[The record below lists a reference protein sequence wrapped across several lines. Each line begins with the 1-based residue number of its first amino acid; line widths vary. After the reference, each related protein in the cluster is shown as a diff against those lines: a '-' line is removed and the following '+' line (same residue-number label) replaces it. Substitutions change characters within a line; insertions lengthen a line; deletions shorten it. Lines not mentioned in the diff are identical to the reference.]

1 MTAGRFRRGFGLGAQ
16 SAGSLLIGLFLS
28 ALGLSLSS
36 QAAQSEPD
44 LITLRVPDVQTLP
57 PAAVSNVWCHI
68 RPVRRSPGDPGYG
81 QPPSRPD
88 CDQRPSQGVAPP
100 ASTDVTYHGGSV
112 ITSGQQT
119 FIFLNCAASCWGNPV
134 KFVGDFLSSEF
145 VHVLDQY
152 MVPTVLKTSGRY
164 TSNPTAIS
172 LSGSQ
177 PHTLTDSN
185 LQTLIL
191 NAIKAQFPSGGGG
204 GYGRMYSMFLPS
216 GQDLCMSGNACY
228 CPDNNCG
235 TGTFQFCAYH
245 SSFDST
251 DAVGQPIH
259 VIYLAMPYQDV
270 GGGCTTPNGP
280 NGTQANS
287 TNDGFSHELSEAIT
301 DPDGNAWYRNSDGS
315 EIADICFP
323 PEQNP
328 IYLNGSAYEI
338 QSEYSNA
345 AHGCVGPFPN
355 LVSSH
360 VFNGLNVQSASVWS
374 VSFESDIAWRDT
386 SGNTA
391 IWFMNGATVLSSG
404 GLGVVPTVW
413 SILGQRDFNGDGN
426 ADLLWRDTSGNTAI
440 WFMNGLQVSSSAGL
454 GNIPTIWTI
463 VAAADFNGDGKGDIL
478 WQDTSGNLA
487 MWLMN
492 GATVSSSAGLGNVPL
507 TWSIVG
513 TGDYN
518 GDGKADLLWRDTS
531 GNTAIWFMNGAQVSS
546 SAGLGNISTVWSVVG
561 TGDFNGDGM
570 SDILWHDT
578 SGNTAIWFMNGAS
591 VASAAG
597 LGNMPTAWSVV
608 QTGDYNADGKSD
620 IFWRDTS
627 GNTALWFMNG
637 ATVSS
642 TGGLGNISTAWT
654 VQSVNAE

>member
-1 MTAGRFRRGFGLGAQ
+1 MAAGRFHRGFGLDAQ
-16 SAGSLLIGLFLS
+16 CAGSLLIGLFLS

-36 QAAQSEPD
+36 QVAQSEPD

-57 PAAVSNVWCHI
+57 AATVSNVWCHI
-68 RPVRRSPGDPGYG
+68 RPVRRSPGDPRYG

-88 CDQRPSQGVAPP
+88 CDQRPSQGGPP
-100 ASTDVTYHGGSV
+100 VASTDVTYH
-112 ITSGQQT
+112 
-119 FIFLNCAASCWGNPV
+119 NCAASCWGNPV

-172 LSGSQ
+172 LTGSQ

-216 GQDLCMSGNACY
+216 GQDLCMSGGSCY
-228 CPDNNCG
+228 CPDSNCG

-280 NGTQANS
+280 NGTQADS

-328 IYLNGSAYEI
+328 IYLNGSAMRFSRNTAT
-338 QSEYSNA
+338 QRTA
-345 AHGCVGPFPN
+345 
-355 LVSSH
+355 
-360 VFNGLNVQSASVWS
+360 ASVP
-374 VSFESDIAWRDT
+374 FR
-386 SGNTA
+386 
-391 IWFMNGATVLSSG
+391 
-404 GLGVVPTVW
+404 
-413 SILGQRDFNGDGN
+413 
-426 ADLLWRDTSGNTAI
+426 
-440 WFMNGLQVSSSAGL
+440 
-454 GNIPTIWTI
+454 
-463 VAAADFNGDGKGDIL
+463 
-478 WQDTSGNLA
+478 
-487 MWLMN
+487 
-492 GATVSSSAGLGNVPL
+492 
-507 TWSIVG
+507 TWS
-513 TGDYN
+513 
-518 GDGKADLLWRDTS
+518 
-531 GNTAIWFMNGAQVSS
+531 
-546 SAGLGNISTVWSVVG
+546 
-561 TGDFNGDGM
+561 
-570 SDILWHDT
+570 
-578 SGNTAIWFMNGAS
+578 
-591 VASAAG
+591 
-597 LGNMPTAWSVV
+597 P
-608 QTGDYNADGKSD
+608 
-620 IFWRDTS
+620 
-627 GNTALWFMNG
+627 
-637 ATVSS
+637 ATSS
-642 TGGLGNISTAWT
+642 TA
-654 VQSVNAE
+654 